1 MQNKH
6 IVGIFH
12 KSREITEMY
21 DFIAFEEDK
30 PDENTISCDEFKA
43 LLDICFRHAENFSM
57 NIHKWS
63 RCADKSLEL
72 ELEPFRERNFMTPVW
87 FGYDMRLFSQEDY
100 WELKVMIYRTDPAAK
115 DILLRY
121 YDDVFLRKRSQ
132 DGSFTDLDLT
142 LEDLCFFKDS
152 KLFLGTIS
160 HESMLFIDAIDPE
173 LETFV
178 KNHGNWE
185 LLSPENPPYL
195 IVDLNNY

>member
-1 MQNKH
+1 
-6 IVGIFH
+6 
-12 KSREITEMY
+12 MY
-21 DFIAFEEDK
+21 NFIAFEEDK

-43 LLDICFRHAENFSM
+43 LLDICFRHADHFSM
-57 NIHKWS
+57 NADNWNS
-63 RCADKSLEL
+63 CTDKSLEL
-72 ELEPFRERNFMTPVW
+72 ELEPFLEKSVMTPVW
-87 FGYDMRLFSQEDY
+87 FGYDMRIAPTKEDY

-121 YDDVFLRKRSQ
+121 FDDIFLRKLSQ
-132 DGSFTDLDLT
+132 GDSFADLNLN

-178 KNHGNWE
+178 KNHGKWE